1 MKIVSCLESNIP
13 QERSDEVIYICQYSN
28 PKAQDI
34 GYFGLGFWDNI
45 RKQGIAPSTAIWDFA
60 TFALTVASVDKLI
73 SRNTSSDGWTR
84 ELDVEIHLCSP
95 DKWYSQIEELQDLL
109 RFLTGDFW
117 TLSFCDGGSFPP
129 SPKPIMHEAD
139 CISLLS
145 GGMDSLIGA
154 IDLTRDGK
162 LPIFVSH
169 VVKGSKNAQE
179 KYASSLSASERL
191 YQWSYNTK
199 LKGYGED
206 STRGRSMVFYAFAAI
221 ASASINRKSAEP
233 IDLYVPENGFISLN
247 IALSPG
253 RLGSL
258 STKTTHPIYMSGLQ
272 NLWNHLGIPLNLKFP
287 YRFKTKGEMMKECLD
302 QDLLMD
308 LVKDSV
314 SCAKYGRKHIHCGV
328 CVPCLVRR
336 AAFMKVDWKDST
348 EYGKNIKIVNSDNIS
363 VAATSYLQMQAKG
376 IRHVVGSALNF
387 ASDTD
392 RGNYEGV
399 FSRGLTEIYELL
411 HYYGRV

>member
-1 MKIVSCLESNIP
+1 MKIVSCVESSIP
-13 QERSDEVIYICQYSN
+13 QNRSDEVIYICQYSN
-28 PKAQDI
+28 PGAQDI
-34 GYFGLGFWDNI
+34 GYFGLGFWDTI

-60 TFALTVASVDKLI
+60 TFALTVASIDKLI
-73 SRNTSSDGWTR
+73 SRKSSPDGWTR

-95 DKWYSQIEELQDLL
+95 DKWYSQIEQLQNLL

-117 TLSFCDGGSFPP
+117 TLSFCDGGFFPP

-169 VVKGSKNAQE
+169 IVKGSKNAQE

-199 LKGYGED
+199 LKGHGED

-247 IALSPG
+247 VALSPG

-272 NLWNHLGIPLNLKFP
+272 NLWNHLGVPLNLKFP

-336 AAFMKVDWKDST
+336 AAFMKVGWEDYTK
-348 EYGKNIKIVNSDNIS
+348 YGKNIKSDSVDNIS
-363 VAATSYLQMQAKG
+363 VTATSYLHMQSKG
-376 IRHVVGSALNF
+376 IRHIVGSALNF

-392 RGNYEGV
+392 RVNYEGV
-399 FSRGLTEIYELL
+399 FYRGLTEIYELL

>member
-1 MKIVSCLESNIP
+1 MKIVSCIESSIP
-13 QERSDEVIYICQYSN
+13 QDRSDEVIYICQYSN
-28 PKAQDI
+28 RREQNI
-34 GYFGLGFWDNI
+34 GYFGLGLPDVI
-45 RKQGIAPSTAIWDFA
+45 YRQGIAPSTVVWDFA
-60 TFALTVASVDKLI
+60 TFALTVASIDKLI
-73 SRNTSSDGWTR
+73 SRKTSPDGWTR

-95 DKWYSQIEELQDLL
+95 DKWYSQIEQLQNLL

-117 TLSFCDGGSFPP
+117 TISFCGGGSIPP
-129 SPKPIMHEAD
+129 SPNPIMREAD

-154 IDLTRDGK
+154 IDLTRNGK
-162 LPIFVSH
+162 LPLFVSQI
-169 VVKGSKNAQE
+169 VRGSKTTQK
-179 KYASSLSASERL
+179 KYASSLASNDRL
-191 YQWSYNTK
+191 YQWSYTTRLN
-199 LKGYGED
+199 GHGED
-206 STRGRSMVFYAFAAI
+206 STRGRSMIFYAFAAI
-221 ASASINRKSAEP
+221 ASASINNVEP

-272 NLWNHLGIPLNLKFP
+272 NLWDHLGVPLNLKFP

-302 QDLLMD
+302 QNLLKN
-308 LVKDSV
+308 LIKDSI

-336 AAFMKVDWKDST
+336 AAFMKVGWDDCT
-348 EYGKNIKIVNSDNIS
+348 EYGKDIKVATVDNIS
-363 VAATSYLQMQAKG
+363 VTSTSYLHMQSKG

-387 ASDTD
+387 ASDAD
-392 RGNYEGV
+392 RVNYEGV

>member
-1 MKIVSCLESNIP
+1 MKIISCLESSIP

-28 PKAQDI
+28 PGAQDI
-34 GYFGLGFWDNI
+34 GYFGLGFWDTI
-45 RKQGIAPSTAIWDFA
+45 RKQRIAPPTTIWDFA
-60 TFALTVASVDKLI
+60 TFAFTVASIDKLI
-73 SRNTSSDGWTR
+73 SRKTSSDGWTR

-95 DKWYSQIEELQDLL
+95 DKWYSQIEQLQDLL

-117 TLSFCDGGSFPP
+117 TLSFCDGGSVPP
-129 SPKPIMHEAD
+129 SPSPIMLDAD

-154 IDLTRDGK
+154 INLTREGK
-162 LPIFVSH
+162 LPLFVSQK
-169 VVKGSKNAQE
+169 VRGSRKTQE
-179 KYASSLSASERL
+179 KYASSLTSNDRL
-191 YQWSYNTK
+191 YQWSYETK
-199 LKGYGED
+199 LKGYREA

-221 ASASINRKSAEP
+221 ASASINQKSTKP

-272 NLWNHLGIPLNLKFP
+272 NLWDHLGIPLNLKFP
-287 YRFKTKGEMMKECLD
+287 YRFKTKGEMMEECLD
-302 QDLLMD
+302 QDLLKE
-308 LVKDSV
+308 LISDSV
-314 SCAKYGRKHIHCGV
+314 SCAKYGRTHIHCGV

-336 AAFMKVDWKDST
+336 AAFMKVGWKDST
-348 EYGKNIKIVNSDNIS
+348 VYGKNIKTAISDNIF
-363 VAATSYLQMQAKG
+363 VAATSYLHMQSKG

-387 ASDTD
+387 ASDVD
-392 RGNYEGV
+392 RVNYEGV
-399 FSRGLTEIYELL
+399 FSRGLAEIYELL
-411 HYYGRV
+411 HYYKRV